1 MIASVAQTASPRQN
15 WHHACL
21 RALPPRG
28 WPHRLARS
36 LSPCA
41 RAASMADGD
50 HHDRVGGL
58 GASST
63 LHAELTAA
71 NADVEA
77 ALRQETAQ
85 QRQRELDAVTAVIRV
100 RVESTQSAMGLPL
113 DSLKICA

>member
-1 MIASVAQTASPRQN
+1 
-15 WHHACL
+15 
-21 RALPPRG
+21 
-28 WPHRLARS
+28 
-36 LSPCA
+36 
-41 RAASMADGD
+41 MADGD

-85 QRQRELDAVTAVIRV
+85 QRQRELDAVTGVIRV
-100 RVESTQSAMGLPL
+100 RVWLALVSLGPSLGLTTL
-113 DSLKICA
+113 YHTHRVAF